1 MSYAEAAASAGP
13 AKVEKIPEP
22 AKLEQT
28 SEPLGSVETLDGKQ
42 FDKKREEAAK
52 EVERV
57 AAAAAKASKEQ
68 AKEIKKEFD
77 DLEKQAAPYLE
88 KAVSFVKEKYAA
100 LSSAVSSKLNS
111 ETVSS
116 AAEELQNPVVLS
128 QLALIAGG
136 ATAGWFV
143 YAERAHIRSE
153 NKYVV
158 AIHAGI
164 VTALVLGDVYVF
176 QKLYPKYK
184 KN

>member
-1 MSYAEAAASAGP
+1 MSYAEAAASSGP
-13 AKVEKIPEP
+13 AKEF
-22 AKLEQT
+22 EQ
-28 SEPLGSVETLDGKQ
+28 
-42 FDKKREEAAK
+42 KRKEAAK
-52 EVERV
+52 EVEKI
-57 AAAAAKASKEQ
+57 ASKAAKVSKEQ
-68 AKEIKKEFD
+68 AEVIKKEFD
-77 DLEKQAAPYLE
+77 EFEKESAPYIE
-88 KAVSFVKEKYAA
+88 KALNFVKEKYAY
-100 LSSAVSSKLNS
+100 VSSSISSKFNS
-111 ETVSS
+111 ESVSS
-116 AAEELQNPVVLS
+116 TVTELQNPVVLS
-128 QLALIAGG
+128 QLALIIGG